1 MRRPAAAEPM
11 PAWAQWRFAPS
22 DDRMTVPDTPSKT
35 PAIGLGSAAREL
47 YRALWRHA
55 EGVRAQLLGAAALL
69 SAAQLMRLFMP
80 WLAAQA
86 INALQR
92 GDLAAAGR

>member
-35 PAIGLGSAAREL
+35 PAIGLGSVFLRLRAKQNWCRLFHELIADFSTEAVAARQAG
-47 YRALWRHA
+47 ALA
-55 EGVRAQLLGAAALL
+55 EAGVPSGK
-69 SAAQLMRLFMP
+69 
-80 WLAAQA
+80 
-86 INALQR
+86 
-92 GDLAAAGR
+92 